1 MLMCSA
7 IGSIVLKKRRY
18 EQLALGVPAIEEQ
31 DYLAFFKDWHD
42 FIEELAG
49 KLQLRSFAVA
59 HDVANRYRN
68 IPDLAA
74 CPRSRGE
81 PARSSSG

>member
-7 IGSIVLKKRRY
+7 IGSIVLTKRRY

-49 KLQLRSFAVA
+49 KLQL
-59 HDVANRYRN
+59 
-68 IPDLAA
+68 
-74 CPRSRGE
+74 
-81 PARSSSG
+81 